1 MMKEGQGKFNLERDI
16 RIKSAV
22 EMIRDRQIPEEID
35 GEKVLIYEQAAYDAS
50 NLARSTWKMGFLYLS
65 EKKLVFFQGQTKI
78 FEIFIDSLKSIS
90 IVERNWIPGKMIE
103 QLRLTQET
111 EGMKRNF
118 YLSVK
123 NTEQWMK
130 ILRLLSRRQK
140 GKKNGKT
147 RSTA

>member
-1 MMKEGQGKFNLERDI
+1 MMKERQGKFNLERDI
-16 RIKSAV
+16 NIKSAV
-22 EMIRDRQIPEEID
+22 EMIRDRQAPEEID
-35 GEKVLIYEQAAYDAS
+35 GEKVLIYEQAAYDAG
-50 NLARSTWKMGFLYLS
+50 NLSRSSWKMGFLYLS
-65 EKKLVFFQGQTKI
+65 VKKLVFLQGQTKI

-123 NTEQWMK
+123 NPARWKENIEAVKQET
-130 ILRLLSRRQK
+130 K
-140 GKKNGKT
+140 GKKE
-147 RSTA
+147 